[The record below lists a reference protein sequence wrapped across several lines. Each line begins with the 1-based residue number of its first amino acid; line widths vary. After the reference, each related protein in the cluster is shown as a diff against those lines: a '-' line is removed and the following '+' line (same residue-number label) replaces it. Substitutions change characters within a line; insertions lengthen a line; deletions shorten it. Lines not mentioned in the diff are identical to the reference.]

1 MVILFNYQ
9 CPFLSSSLL
18 NTYGEGGIWT
28 LAPLLTTYSLS
39 RGAPSATWVLL
50 QEELIVK
57 MLFLH
62 LTEKVGFEPT
72 APFGVTGFQDRLLKP
87 LGHLSLLSAFELYHW
102 LFILSSTFLFFILL
116 FLFYLALSQRQN
128 IFYQSI
134 FYLSTVFLTFF
145 YFFISIS
152 NFPYFS
158 RTLDMFFSF
167 KILYFFLFLILFL
180 MFVMLPFIH
189 YMIFTAK
196 IYFIR
201 ILLSFYLSFSP

>member
-1 MVILFNYQ
+1 MNPRAAINDLLPFQGSPFNHLGISPQWSLF
-9 CPFLSSSLL
+9 FMA
-18 NTYGEGGIWT
+18 E
-28 LAPLLTTYSLS
+28 
-39 RGAPSATWVLL
+39 R
-50 QEELIVK
+50 
-57 MLFLH
+57 
-62 LTEKVGFEPT
+62 VGFEPT

-102 LFILSSTFLFFILL
+102 LFILSSTFFIFYFT

-152 NFPYFS
+152 NSPYFS